1 MPAHFSRGLW
11 IELSQKLAFGGRRF
25 LLAGNA
31 HRAER
36 SNSAPKWCNPSPSAP
51 AIQSSGLTPI
61 SLTDESGL
69 RQEMKY
75 ASGRSLL
82 NFSPALRFGWKV
94 LQDWRLHYSL
104 CRIGSLGFGSYPGGV
119 LRWLGYGVLRTSV
132 APEADLTFVQM
143 PAGQTG
149 TGPSG
154 EPAVAKSRL
163 AGMRRRALLLTLALA
178 GANPLSGQDV
188 PQKSALAQL
197 SGAVRELTDRVSPA
211 VVEVVVNGFG
221 ATDDGGRV
229 ANQIS
234 RRQSSGSGVVVNSS
248 GYIITN
254 AHVVQGAINLK
265 VLAQSPRPPG
275 AEPRRIFCPL
285 PVDARVLGIDR
296 ESDLAL
302 LKIEAENLPVL
313 PFGDSDK
320 LRQGD
325 LVLAIGSPLGLR
337 NSVSMGVVSATGRAI
352 SDDNPILYI
361 QTDASIN
368 PGNSGGAL
376 VDHDEFLVGVNSFIV
391 TQSGGNEGIG
401 FAIPSSVVRNVYLQ
415 LKQKG
420 RVSRGSVRAFVQN
433 ITPVLA
439 KGLGLPVQ
447 RGVVVADVEPD
458 GPAERA
464 GLKRKDIIL
473 SLNGNLVDT
482 ARRFDAD
489 INRRQGGEKLDLL
502 VQRADDRLAIEVVVE
517 EQSAPWDPLADMVSP
532 EKNLIPRLGIL
543 CIEIDQRVQQMLPDL
558 RALYG
563 LIVAAKSPDGQAQF
577 IDLQPGDVI
586 HAVNNLPV
594 AFLAGFQKTIDEF
607 TRGDAVVLQI
617 ERDGRFQFVAFEIE

>member
-1 MPAHFSRGLW
+1 MLFW
-11 IELSQKLAFGGRRF
+11 LSLF
-25 LLAGNA
+25 
-31 HRAER
+31 
-36 SNSAPKWCNPSPSAP
+36 
-51 AIQSSGLTPI
+51 
-61 SLTDESGL
+61 
-69 RQEMKY
+69 
-75 ASGRSLL
+75 
-82 NFSPALRFGWKV
+82 
-94 LQDWRLHYSL
+94 
-104 CRIGSLGFGSYPGGV
+104 
-119 LRWLGYGVLRTSV
+119 
-132 APEADLTFVQM
+132 
-143 PAGQTG
+143 
-149 TGPSG
+149 
-154 EPAVAKSRL
+154 
-163 AGMRRRALLLTLALA
+163 
-178 GANPLSGQDV
+178 GANLLFGQDT
-188 PQKSALAQL
+188 PQKSVLAQL
-197 SGAVRELTDRVSPA
+197 SRSIRELTDRVSPA
-211 VVEVVVNGFG
+211 VVEVIVNGYG

-229 ANQIS
+229 SNQIS
-234 RRQSSGSGVVVNSS
+234 RRQSSGSGVVVDPS

-254 AHVVQGAINLK
+254 AHVIQGAINLK
-265 VLAQSPRPPG
+265 VLAPFPGPARAESHKNLRP
-275 AEPRRIFCPL
+275 A

-337 NSVSMGVVSATGRAI
+337 NSVSMGVVSAAGRAI

-376 VDHDEFLVGVNSFIV
+376 VDHDGFLIGVNSFIV
-391 TQSGGNEGIG
+391 SQSGGNEGIG
-401 FAIPSSVVRNVYLQ
+401 FAIPSNVVRNVYQQ
-415 LKQKG
+415 LKHKG

-439 KGLGLPVQ
+439 KGLGLPVR
-447 RGVVVADVEPD
+447 RGVVVADVEPE

-473 SLNGNLVDT
+473 SLNGNEVDT
-482 ARRFDAD
+482 ARQFDAD
-489 INRRQGGEKLDLL
+489 INRRQGGEKIELL
-502 VQRADDRLAIEVVVE
+502 VQRPDERLPIGVVVE

-532 EKNLIPRLGIL
+532 GKNLVPRLGIL
-543 CIEIDQRVQQMLPDL
+543 CIEIDKRVEQLMPDL
-558 RALYG
+558 REQYG

-586 HAVNNLPV
+586 HAINNLPV
-594 AFLAGFQKTIDEF
+594 AWLAVFQKMIDEF
-607 TRGDAVVLQI
+607 HRGDAVVLQI